1 MISPLALL
9 AVLLFASA
17 AVGQEKRIAVG
28 EGPMDPCRRRVGTDP
43 GFRGKGWILTR
54 VMIRYKPKREEA
66 EREPELLRVV
76 YEEIESVQPDDLRYA
91 SFRLEDGVSFVSFVE
106 TGGGPGPLPRLEVF
120 RRYRAALDARC
131 EETPVMTEPHGVGS
145 YRFP

>member
-1 MISPLALL
+1 M
-9 AVLLFASA
+9 
-17 AVGQEKRIAVG
+17 
-28 EGPMDPCRRRVGTDP
+28 
-43 GFRGKGWILTR
+43 TR
-54 VMIRYKPKREEA
+54 VMIRYKLKREEA
-66 EREPELLRVV
+66 GRELELLRAVF
-76 YEEIESVQPDDLRYA
+76 EEIESVRPGDLRYA

-131 EETPVMTEPHGVGS
+131 EELPVMTELHGVGS